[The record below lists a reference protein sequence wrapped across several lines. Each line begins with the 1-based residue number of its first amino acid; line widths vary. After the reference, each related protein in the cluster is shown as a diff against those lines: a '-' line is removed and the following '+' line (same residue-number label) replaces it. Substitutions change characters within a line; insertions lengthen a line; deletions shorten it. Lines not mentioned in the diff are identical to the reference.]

1 MFSLFNFSS
10 IFQGGSA
17 DSICPYVQT
26 PMVKADGRACMPG
39 RSLELSTGG
48 GRHEAVDDVPAC
60 RRVLVVQ
67 RDADRQAERP
77 GEQRVEV
84 STHDPDVDGQV
95 RAVARPAAGWVERRA
110 QAVAVHGRVERRALH
125 LNTTSTPNF
134 LFRERKHVNDTIQYT
149 HTHTHTHTHLTAL
162 FQDYP
167 GEPVPERQNQS

>member
-1 MFSLFNFSS
+1 
-10 IFQGGSA
+10 
-17 DSICPYVQT
+17 
-26 PMVKADGRACMPG
+26 MVKADGRACMPG

-95 RAVARPAAGWVERRA
+95 RAVARPAAGRVERRA
-110 QAVAVHGRVERRALH
+110 QEVAVHGRVERRALH

-134 LFRERKHVNDTIQYT
+134 LFPERKHVNDTIQYT
-149 HTHTHTHTHLTAL
+149 HTHTHT
-162 FQDYP
+162 FNGPFP
-167 GEPVPERQNQS
+167 GLPGRAGTRKAKPIWILLKQ